1 MKAMW
6 IHRTFCL
13 AVVLVALSSLALA
26 QGPQDETASIASALA
41 AKDFDK
47 ALSLLQPALKRSP
60 QNPKLWTLQALALSG
75 KADTKGALAAYE
87 TALKIS
93 PEYLPA
99 LEGAAQL
106 EYNADSQNAAPL
118 LKRLLRMR
126 PDDPTT
132 HAMLAVLAYKKGDCA
147 EAVEHFR
154 FVGSLLDSQP
164 ALRQQY
170 GVCLLKLKQPDKAIP
185 VYQGALAL
193 NPADNEARYRL
204 AVVQLSAQQPDQTLD
219 TLAPLLQAEKPDAR
233 TLALAASAY
242 EASQNTRMAVN
253 TLRQAIVLYPE
264 NVDLYIDFA
273 VLSMDHQSFQV
284 GIDMINVG
292 LKAEP
297 AAAPLYVARGVL
309 YVQLAKYEEAE
320 DDFEKAEQLE
330 PNRQI
335 ASVAQGLEQ
344 AQANDPVRALATVR
358 SKLASKPNDPYLL
371 YLQADLIAQSG
382 PEPGSPDFL
391 TAVRSAKRAIALQPA
406 LVPPRDVLIKLYLQA
421 GKNQMA
427 IEQCRAVLKL
437 DPKDQTALYHL
448 IQALRKTGTTQE
460 LPDLLKRLAEL
471 RAEATKQEMEHNRY
485 KLVEGGI
492 SSRSPAQP

>member
-1 MKAMW
+1 
-6 IHRTFCL
+6 
-13 AVVLVALSSLALA
+13 
-26 QGPQDETASIASALA
+26 
-41 AKDFDK
+41 
-47 ALSLLQPALKRSP
+47 
-60 QNPKLWTLQALALSG
+60 
-75 KADTKGALAAYE
+75 
-87 TALKIS
+87 
-93 PEYLPA
+93 
-99 LEGAAQL
+99 
-106 EYNADSQNAAPL
+106 
-118 LKRLLRMR
+118 
-126 PDDPTT
+126 
-132 HAMLAVLAYKKGDCA
+132 
-147 EAVEHFR
+147 
-154 FVGSLLDSQP
+154 
-164 ALRQQY
+164 
-170 GVCLLKLKQPDKAIP
+170 
-185 VYQGALAL
+185 
-193 NPADNEARYRL
+193 
-204 AVVQLSAQQPDQTLD
+204 
-219 TLAPLLQAEKPDAR
+219 LLQAEKPDAR

-320 DDFEKAEQLE
+320 DDFERAEQLE

-427 IEQCRAVLKL
+427 IQQCREVLKL

-471 RAEATKQEMEHNRY
+471 RAESTKQEMEHNRY
-485 KLVEGGI
+485 KLVEGG
-492 SSRSPAQP
+492 SSSTSPAQP